1 MMKRLFLLAGLA
13 VAGAPVLPAGTD
25 PLAIAETAAD
35 WQLAHPSP
43 KWKATDWQNA
53 AFYAGVMALS
63 EVSTSRRFREA
74 MMRMGEANAWQLGP
88 RVYHAD
94 DQAVGQTYADLFEM
108 YGDARMI
115 APMRQRFD
123 LVLAHPPDDDLR
135 FNRDANPSFLDK
147 WSWCDSLFMAPPAW
161 ATLTR
166 VTGDPKYLRF
176 AIRQWWVTSSY
187 LYDPTEHLYFRDSSY
202 FPLREKNGRKIFWSR
217 GNGWVLAGLVRMLQ
231 VIPAD
236 DPERPRFLTQF
247 REMAARIAD
256 LQGPDGFWRSSL
268 LDPYSYPMQETSGTG
283 FYCYGLA
290 WGLET
295 GVLERPNYYPAVKR
309 AWRALA
315 TCVKDDGRL
324 TNVQPVGATP
334 VTFDP
339 DSTEPYGVGALLLA
353 ASEVVRLSAG
363 GKGRPP

>member
-1 MMKRLFLLAGLA
+1 MKRVLLLLFSLALAGP
-13 VAGAPVLPAGTD
+13 PVLDAGTD
-25 PLAIAETAAD
+25 PVAIAECAAD
-35 WQLAHPSP
+35 WQLAHPSA

-63 EVSTSRRFREA
+63 EVSSSARFYEA
-74 MMRMGEANAWQLGP
+74 MVRMGAANAWQLGP

-94 DQAVGQTYADLFEM
+94 DQAVGQTYADLFAVS
-108 YGDARMI
+108 GNAKMI
-115 APMRQRFD
+115 AAMRQRFD
-123 LVLAHPPDDDLR
+123 QVLAHPPDDDLR
-135 FNRDANPSFLDK
+135 FSHATNPTFLDK
-147 WSWCDSLFMAPPAW
+147 WSWCDALFMAPPAW
-161 ATLTR
+161 AKLSR
-166 VTGDPKYLRF
+166 VTGDPKYLRY
-176 AIRQWWVTSSY
+176 AVRQWWVTSSY

-202 FPLREKNGRKIFWSR
+202 FSLREKNGRKIFWSR

-231 VIPAD
+231 EIPPD
-236 DPERPRFLTQF
+236 DPVRPRFLTQF
-247 REMAARIAD
+247 REMADRIAD
-256 LQGPDGFWRSSL
+256 LQGSDGFWRSSL
-268 LDPYSYPMQETSGTG
+268 LDPFSYPMQETSGTG

-295 GVLERPNYYPAVKR
+295 GVLDRPKYYPAVKR
-309 AWRALA
+309 AWRALT

-353 ASEVVRLSAG
+353 ASEVTRLSARG
-363 GKGRPP
+363 TGLR